1 MIDISTTYLGY
12 KLSSPVVASSSPIC
26 ESLDKIKQLEDA
38 GAGAV
43 VLHSLFEEQIE
54 HNWTE
59 LDRDLF
65 RGTESYAES
74 LNYIPNVSDY
84 GVGPERYLEHLR
96 KVKEAVDFPVIA
108 SLNGCSLG
116 GWIEFAKQMEQAGAD
131 GLELNIFY
139 LPLDPQTSSE
149 ELEKNYVEIVRS
161 VVRSVAIPVSIK
173 LSHFF
178 TSIPS
183 IAAKLEETGVRALVL
198 FNRFYQPDFDLDNLD
213 VVPNLTLSN
222 SNELRLR
229 LRWVAI
235 LVDQL
240 RAEIAITGGVHNAR
254 DVLKSMMA
262 GAKVAMTTS
271 ALLKHGI
278 GYVAVI
284 LKDMQNWME
293 EHEYSSIRQMC
304 GSMSMMRSP
313 NPKAFGRA
321 NYVRMLR
328 SYAQQ
333 YLADSA
339 GTFGREDSY

>member
-1 MIDISTTYLGY
+1 MVDISTNYLGY
-12 KLSSPVVASSSPIC
+12 KLASPLVASSSPIC
-26 ESLDKIKQLEDA
+26 ENLDKIKQLEDA
-38 GAGAV
+38 GVGAV

-54 HNWTE
+54 RNWTE
-59 LDRDLF
+59 LDKDLF

-74 LNYIPNVSDY
+74 LNYIPQLTDY
-84 GVGPERYLEHLR
+84 SVGPDRYLEHLR
-96 KVKEAVDFPVIA
+96 KVKESVSFPVIA
-108 SLNGCSLG
+108 SLNGCTQG

-131 GLELNIFY
+131 GLELNIYY
-139 LPLDPQTSSE
+139 LPIDPQTSSE
-149 ELEKNYVEIVRS
+149 ELERTYVGIVRS
-161 VVRSVAIPVSIK
+161 VVKSVAIPVSIK

-178 TSIPS
+178 TSIPN
-183 IAAKLEETGVRALVL
+183 IATKLEETGVRAMVL
-198 FNRFYQPDFDLDNLD
+198 FNRFYQPDFDLDNLN

-235 LVDQL
+235 LVDQV
-240 RAEIAITGGVHNAR
+240 RAELAITGGIHTGR
-254 DVLKSMMA
+254 DVLKAMMA

-278 GYVAVI
+278 GYASVI
-284 LKDMQNWME
+284 LREMQQWME
-293 EHEYSSIRQMC
+293 EHEYVSIRQMN
-304 GSMSMMRSP
+304 GSMSMTKSP

-339 GTFGREDSY
+339 WTFGMEENT